1 MELRVEDLFKD
12 RNLFYM
18 SITRGLEN
26 QEINRD
32 KRDRVLAV
40 KNYIQT
46 LIREAKKRERKMA
59 TENALISKGFLFI

>member
-1 MELRVEDLFKD
+1 MIIARVLV
-12 RNLFYM
+12 
-18 SITRGLEN
+18 N
-26 QEINRD
+26 QESNRD

-59 TENALISKGFLFI
+59 SENALISKGILFI

>member
-1 MELRVEDLFKD
+1 MEDLFKD
-12 RNLFYM
+12 RNLFHM

-46 LIREAKKRERKMA
+46 LIRETKKRERKMA